1 MFPAPI
7 ADRVIVQKEAGD
19 EATEGGI
26 LIPDTAQH
34 SSDIAVLVAVGPGAL
49 DKGVRIAMDT
59 AVGDRVVVAKYAGTE
74 ISYNGDVYWLMKD
87 QDILAI
93 VEGEEARNIGPETD
107 VGGDEAVIE
116 DLGPK
121 ALPDEPLLEYT
132 ERRKREKLAA
142 RAKSS
147 REAQGITQGS
157 GPAPPTA
164 P

>member
-26 LIPDTAQH
+26 LIPDTAQRA
-34 SSDIAVLVAVGPGAL
+34 SDIAVLVAVGPGAL

-93 VEGEEARNIGPETD
+93 VEASAETD